1 LTWLPKKRQRTE
13 LAVIDNWQP
22 LLSVGKKSGFS
33 LRHRKPHG
41 RAIAVNLT
49 AVLAVYRREEGP

>member
-1 LTWLPKKRQRTE
+1 M
-13 LAVIDNWQP
+13 DNWQP

-33 LRHRKPHG
+33 LRHRKPDG